1 MEKKLVI
8 FIFALSVILFLTALY
23 INSLIVL
30 EKKEIIA
37 TLSVGDTA
45 GFDANATAL
54 TFGTITS
61 GSSAY
66 RNLTIENNYNFPIRA
81 EFDVKGDIKEF
92 LIFDKIIYLDAGEK
106 KFIRI
111 NTIIPVN
118 ESYGDYS
125 GKIVAVMKRHV

>member
-1 MEKKLVI
+1 MKKKLVI

-23 INSLIVL
+23 INSFIVL

-37 TLSVGDTA
+37 TLSIGDTA
-45 GFDANATAL
+45 GFDVNATAL

-66 RNLTIENNYNFPIRA
+66 RNLTIENNYNFPIKVK
-81 EFDVKGDIKEF
+81 FDVKGNITEF

-111 NTIIPVN
+111 NTIVPVN

-125 GKIVAVMKRHV
+125 GKIIVVMKRHI